1 MRPRRRDNQLISSPA
16 TETEEPKAEQS
27 GTRVHADRVA
37 AWLVPAENPGGMVY
51 GAIVVGAL
59 LAAEAGAH
67 ETYGG
72 TVAASVIATLLSW
85 LAHSYAVVLGDRL
98 EGGRRIGVIG
108 PMIAERALLRGAV
121 VPLAIL
127 LGCWAS
133 GVSET
138 TAVTAAIWSVIVSL
152 VVFELIAG
160 FRSHA
165 TPVEFLIDISFGLT
179 MGVGILALKILLH

>member
-1 MRPRRRDNQLISSPA
+1 VRPRRGDNQLIDPSA
-16 TETEEPKAEQS
+16 TETGQAPS
-27 GTRVHADRVA
+27 GARSTADRVA
-37 AWLVPAENPGGMVY
+37 AWIVPAENPGGAVY

-72 TVAASVIATLLSW
+72 TILASILATLLSW
-85 LAHSYAVVLGDRL
+85 LAHSYAVVLGHRL
-98 EGGRRIGVIG
+98 EGEERLGVIG
-108 PMIAERALLRGAV
+108 PMISERALLRGALL
-121 VPLAIL
+121 PLAVL
-127 LGCWAS
+127 LIGWAA

-152 VVFELIAG
+152 VAFELIAG

-165 TPVEFLIDISFGLT
+165 TRKEFVIDVSFGLT